1 MPNLVKWV
9 KDTLGRNDC
18 KMFIEEY
25 IKKYDGIVKSV
36 LPDPP
41 RRIEPGM
48 YFVNFID
55 TCKDCLLTNKHYY
68 HYGRDSNTCRQLGG
82 PGPTLAYSLLLKY
95 IVHNAE
101 SYNKDDARKI
111 HELLFWFEQQ
121 SVTYLMVI
129 PLDKTCESRFNKYNI
144 SPLYFGE
151 KDGTLSYCTRNGIPL
166 TNGMEISNT
175 RVNALLN
182 KIHDLGH
189 DADADDEDGLD
200 GGKKKRTKIKIH
212 TIRRT
217 RRRIS
222 SKRRRTTR
230 RHRR

>member
-25 IKKYDGIVKSV
+25 IKKYDEIVKSV

-41 RRIEPGM
+41 RRREPGM

-144 SPLYFGE
+144 SPLYHGE
-151 KDGTLSYCTRNGIPL
+151 KDGTLSYCTRNGIPF

-189 DADADDEDGLD
+189 DADAQGPD
-200 GGKKKRTKIKIH
+200 GGKKRTKIKIH

-217 RRRIS
+217 RRRRIS
-222 SKRRRTTR
+222 TKRRRTTR
-230 RHRR
+230 R